1 MEDTKLLNDKELR
14 IEFSYTS
21 ASGKRKGG
29 IIEDLDTEFLK
40 SEEGH
45 VVQRTNT
52 PESKFRAIFFKGNTY
67 VFLTVSLKFVLHE
80 ILCKMLVEMNL
91 FNPTGEFRY
100 IFLL

>member
-1 MEDTKLLNDKELR
+1 MGDTKLLNDKELR

-29 IIEDLDTEFLK
+29 IIEDLDTESLK

-45 VVQRTNT
+45 VVRRTNT

-67 VFLTVSLKFVLHE
+67 VIFDCKLKS
-80 ILCKMLVEMNL
+80 CDA
-91 FNPTGEFRY
+91 
-100 IFLL
+100 

>member
-14 IEFSYTS
+14 IQLSYTS

-29 IIEDLDTEFLK
+29 FIEDLDTESLK

-52 PESKFRAIFFKGNTY
+52 PESKFRAIFFKGNI
-67 VFLTVSLKFVLHE
+67 FDCKLKNFVA
-80 ILCKMLVEMNL
+80 
-91 FNPTGEFRY
+91 
-100 IFLL
+100 